1 MVSIKRKVTIKQKS
15 VQEEVPRDRKHLKVT
30 LKTKYAEKVEEAE
43 VKPQTNSEATKT
55 QGSQDDLK
63 VSLKTKQ
70 KGVSEEKKDAPLPNA
85 EKKQSNISTPKEE
98 KKSNKGIFIGM
109 AIVAALV
116 IGGALL
122 FSDKD
127 ATTSENATESAVES
141 IAQNNVNSAALPNEL
156 TEQSSKDVSYLE
168 TSEEANAEDIN
179 TEANN
184 SSAVATRE
192 TVSSPSGSTN
202 NTSEQ
207 IKDANANSANELSL
221 QNAHEPSEVQTNSSY
236 SRISESLSSDA
247 QENAQRV
254 IRGEFGNGQERKDRL
269 GSSYA
274 EIQNKVNEMYRNGLV
289 H

>member
-1 MVSIKRKVTIKQKS
+1 MVTIKRKVTIKQKS

-55 QGSQDDLK
+55 QGSQHDLK

-156 TEQSSKDVSYLE
+156 TEQSSKD
-168 TSEEANAEDIN
+168 
-179 TEANN
+179 
-184 SSAVATRE
+184 
-192 TVSSPSGSTN
+192 STN